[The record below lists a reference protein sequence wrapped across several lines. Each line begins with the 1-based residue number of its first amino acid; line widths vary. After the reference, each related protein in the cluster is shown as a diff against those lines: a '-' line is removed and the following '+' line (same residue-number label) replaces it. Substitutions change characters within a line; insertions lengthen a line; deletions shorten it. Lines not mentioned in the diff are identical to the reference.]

1 MKSIILALI
10 GTANFAMALKTDST
24 MQILEISRE
33 NDKGP
38 QVSGSI
44 AKSSAP
50 VDKSTRESREAALR
64 AEAAREH
71 DLLV

>member
-1 MKSIILALI
+1 MKSTILALI

-33 NDKGP
+33 NDRG
-38 QVSGSI
+38 QVNSTI

-50 VDKSTRESREAALR
+50 VDKSARESREAALG
-64 AEAAREH
+64 ADAAREH
-71 DLLV
+71 DLIV